1 VLQNTKTNSK
11 LSELKITDL
20 RTAVVTGEPFTVP
33 LLRIDTNQ
41 GISGSGEVRDGTCK
55 IYALARKIRILGEN
69 PCDIDRIFPKIKQFG
84 FHARQGGGCSAMVSA
99 DEIDNGDDDA
109 DGNDRPLKCGWIDA
123 AGQTASQ
130 NSAEQR
136 SESHDNGHGP
146 ENMPGKHE

>member
-1 VLQNTKTNSK
+1 MLQNTITSSK
-11 LSELKITDL
+11 PSELKITDL
-20 RTAVVTGEPFTVP
+20 RTAVVAGEPFTVP

-41 GISGSGEVRDGTCK
+41 GISDSGEVRDGTCK
-55 IYALARKIRILGEN
+55 IYALAPKIRSLGEN
-69 PCDIDRIFPKIKQFG
+69 PCDIDRIFRKIKQFG

-109 DGNDRPLKCGWIDA
+109 DGNDRPLKCGWMDA